1 MEKLVGWVKPNSGW
15 VKLNTDG
22 ASKGNPCPAGAGGIF
37 RDEAGNWLGGFM
49 NSLGVAT
56 SMCAELGAIRSG
68 LELAWSR
75 GFTKLLVESDSLSTI
90 SILKRTE
97 PANSKWVRHHID
109 AIWDLLRKPWCVRF
123 VHVYREANKC
133 AVLAGKLCYH
143 HAGRYA
149 CPGCCSSREK
159 LAIVSRHYWALY

>member
-68 LELAWSR
+68 L
-75 GFTKLLVESDSLSTI
+75 
-90 SILKRTE
+90 
-97 PANSKWVRHHID
+97 
-109 AIWDLLRKPWCVRF
+109 
-123 VHVYREANKC
+123 
-133 AVLAGKLCYH
+133 
-143 HAGRYA
+143 
-149 CPGCCSSREK
+149 
-159 LAIVSRHYWALY
+159 